1 MEFVHKVTFGL
12 FSSQS
17 DQVGHDNGNPIVAM
31 LGNTGVGKTQIYN
44 KLCNTTHP
52 TKYSKD
58 SLTFEIRLNDV
69 AYGNYKYQ
77 ILDTPG
83 NNA

>member
-1 MEFVHKVTFGL
+1 MERSVKALFGI

-17 DQVGHDNGNPIVAM
+17 DQEGHNNGNPIVAL
-31 LGNTGVGKTQIYN
+31 LGNTGVGKTLIYN
-44 KLCNTTHP
+44 KLCNTSHA

-69 AYGNYKYQ
+69 AHGNYKYQ